1 MMTIEELLTF
11 LRETTWLWYFLR
23 ILLFFLVALSIH
35 GLSGKLVRPMT
46 ALLRLSPRE
55 RMKPERGKTLTSLIA
70 SGISMTGFLFAMIA
84 SVGLFVSNESLVW
97 MVGLFSAAFGL
108 AARPII
114 SDVMTGIGFIF
125 EDTFAVGDKVEIL
138 GIEGVI
144 EAINLRTTLLR
155 APSGELYVIPNGEI
169 RTLRNFS
176 RGRFSTTNVHLNIS
190 AGDLNTVLT
199 ILEDLSKEAV
209 ELLPNLLEPWQVISE
224 KGVMGQQTQLTLLSK
239 TRFGKAAEMR
249 PRLLALL
256 QERLA
261 EAGIK
266 LVD

>member
-1 MMTIEELLTF
+1 
-11 LRETTWLWYFLR
+11 
-23 ILLFFLVALSIH
+23 
-35 GLSGKLVRPMT
+35 
-46 ALLRLSPRE
+46 
-55 RMKPERGKTLTSLIA
+55 
-70 SGISMTGFLFAMIA
+70 MTGFLFAMIA

-155 APSGELYVIPNGEI
+155 APTGELYVIPNGEI

-190 AGDLNTVLT
+190 AGDLNTALT
-199 ILEDLSKEAV
+199 VLEDLSKEAV